1 MRKLVLDASIALKW
15 FFQEKNSN
23 LAGIFLK
30 QIKKDEIKVF
40 VPQIFFFELAN
51 AVKTKAKS
59 TPEDVLGVIN
69 KIFSLKLNSEK
80 INRKLLTKAN
90 FYAQKYDLT
99 IYDASYL
106 ALARI
111 LRINLITA
119 DEKLKGKTK
128 LKLIKILR

>member
-1 MRKLVLDASIALKW
+1 MRKLVLDASVALKW
-15 FFQEKNSN
+15 FFQEKNSD
-23 LAGIFLK
+23 LAEILLK

-40 VPQIFFFELAN
+40 VPQIFFFELVN

-59 TPEDVLGVIN
+59 TPKDVLEVIN

-80 INRKLLTKAN
+80 INRELLAKAN

-106 ALARI
+106 ALARA
-111 LRINLITA
+111 LEINFITA
-119 DEKLKGKTK
+119 DEKLRGEVK

>member
-1 MRKLVLDASIALKW
+1 MRKLVLDASVALKW
-15 FFQEKNSN
+15 FFQEKNSD
-23 LAGIFLK
+23 LAEILLK

-40 VPQIFFFELAN
+40 VPQIFFFELVN

-59 TPEDVLGVIN
+59 THKDVLEVIN

-80 INRKLLTKAN
+80 VNRKLLAKAN

-106 ALARI
+106 ALAKVFE
-111 LRINLITA
+111 INLITA
-119 DEKLKGKTK
+119 DEKLRGKVK